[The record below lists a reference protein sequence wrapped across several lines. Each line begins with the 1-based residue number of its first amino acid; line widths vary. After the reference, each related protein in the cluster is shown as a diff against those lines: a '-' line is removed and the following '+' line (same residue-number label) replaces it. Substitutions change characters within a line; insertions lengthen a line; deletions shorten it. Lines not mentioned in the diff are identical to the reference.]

1 MNQGLTIPAE
11 CIVEA
16 AAQVG
21 TPFYVYDE
29 TEILARCQEILS
41 MPHAFGFQPRYAMKA
56 NSGRAILQLITSA
69 GINIDA
75 SSLNEARRAVACG
88 VAPERIML
96 TTQEVPLG
104 VDREELEGLLSAGM
118 HYNVCSIRQLALIL
132 PFAKE
137 HDMPLSI
144 RIHPGVGSG
153 ESASR
158 NTGDNYSCFGVHLT
172 NLEQALSMAKEA
184 GVIFD
189 AVHVHIGSGGD
200 PEAWRENID
209 RELGFVMKWFPD
221 VTKVSF
227 GGGFKVGRMPGEKS
241 ADCMALGEYAA
252 SRIRD
257 FYERTGR
264 KLIVEVEPGTY
275 LMANSGFLV
284 TSVID
289 RKRTGEEGFDF
300 IVTDG
305 GMEVNTR
312 PLLYGSRHPFYV
324 LSHDG
329 NVLSDE
335 FTDSNMGKQKCIVV
349 GRCCESGDSQSLNED
364 GTIAPRMM
372 VKPLVGDFVVIGG
385 AGAYCSSMSPFNYN
399 SHVQCPEMMYRSDSS
414 LQLIRRRQTLAQ
426 ICQNELGL

>member
-1 MNQGLTIPAE
+1 MNKGLTIPAE
-11 CIVEA
+11 YIVEA

-21 TPFYVYDE
+21 TPFYLYDE
-29 TEILARCQEILS
+29 AEILARCQEILT
-41 MPHAFGFQPRYAMKA
+41 MPHAYGFQPRYAMKA

-104 VDREELEGLLSAGM
+104 KDREEMEGLLSAGM

-137 HDMPLSI
+137 HEMPLSI

-172 NLEQALSMAKEA
+172 NLEQALSMAEEA

-209 RELGFVMKWFPD
+209 RELGFVMKWFPH

-227 GGGFKVGRMPGEKS
+227 GGGFKIGRMPGEKS

-264 KLIVEVEPGTY
+264 KLTMEIEPGTY

-324 LSHDG
+324 LAHDG
-329 NVLSDE
+329 KVLSDE
-335 FTDSNMGKQKCIVV
+335 FSETEAEKQECIVV

-399 SHVQCPEMMYRSDSS
+399 SHVQCPEMLYRCDSS

>member
-104 VDREELEGLLSAGM
+104 ADREELEGLLSAGM

-335 FTDSNMGKQKCIVV
+335 FTDFDTGKQECIVV